1 MAQLIFFITF
11 YSFSFFFF
19 FFPRPAFYVSIKLV
33 NSFVTSKPALR
44 AASEVSRTLHI
55 QIQSIRQTFLSYTF
69 HTKEEGKSLRMIGRN
84 RHRIKSSCHLTGPP
98 LVCYIT
104 LFWPGD
110 HLHQTQA
117 FFLSPKKNDSTF
129 RHETYL
135 SLAANVHWS
144 CRSLIVVFSK
154 RQSSSSSGLTRTVQ
168 TWPD

>member
-69 HTKEEGKSLRMIGRN
+69 HTKEEGKSLKDDRE
-84 RHRIKSSCHLTGPP
+84 K
-98 LVCYIT
+98 
-104 LFWPGD
+104 
-110 HLHQTQA
+110 
-117 FFLSPKKNDSTF
+117 
-129 RHETYL
+129 
-135 SLAANVHWS
+135 
-144 CRSLIVVFSK
+144 
-154 RQSSSSSGLTRTVQ
+154 
-168 TWPD
+168 